1 MERKRKLCKPVEDES
16 GNGQCRQQKKERRE
30 VHARRGHG
38 IGIMIKE
45 LFKAKPSR
53 SLLLLLIYK
62 GPMATCSVDEDRQQP
77 ADSMTEF
84 GPNLND
90 NQWKHSRQ

>member
-16 GNGQCRQQKKERRE
+16 GNGQCRQQKERRE
-30 VHARRGHG
+30 VQPGKGHG
-38 IGIMIKE
+38 NGIMVIE

-62 GPMATCSVDEDRQQP
+62 GPMATCSADEDRQQP
-77 ADSMTEF
+77 ADSMNEF

-90 NQWKHSRQ
+90 NQWKHPRQ